1 MSAPVKL
8 SFGLNKGGA
17 TKKLSL
23 TSKPLPKKKNAF
35 GTAIGQDDSDDSDE
49 ATAPIASTS
58 KATAGRPMVAQ
69 PPANTKLSRAQKQ
82 KQEEQLALDATVFE
96 YDEVFDQMKEA
107 SKVALLDKKKE
118 SAERKPKYISRLL
131 ETAELRKQDRL
142 RAEDKMVQRE
152 REREGEEFAD
162 KDAFVTPAY
171 LAQQEELR
179 KVEEEEKKREELEAG
194 KSGGMTSFYKSY
206 LDTSSKEH
214 EAAVAAT
221 LAKPAEGT
229 SRTSFNVA
237 PPPKEKTEAELAAEV
252 SAQTGRRIEVN
263 DDGEIIDKRQLLGG
277 GLNLVRKPK
286 SDAEAGFSM
295 PISQRK
301 ASDKDDS
308 RYSSSSTASLVGQ
321 GLSPAE
327 RARQARERQSRELER
342 QMLEVERKRKIE
354 DEEAYKSKVQK
365 VQKRNDKSKVEMLKR
380 QAEERRLKR
389 AENAKKTAAATA
401 EGATS

>member
-8 SFGLNKGGA
+8 SFGFNNGGG

-23 TSKPLPKKKNAF
+23 GSKPPLKKTSAF
-35 GTAIGQDDSDDSDE
+35 GSSALGQGDSEDDDD
-49 ATAPIASTS
+49 APPPVASTS
-58 KATAGRPMVAQ
+58 KATANRPMVAQ

-82 KQEEQLALDATVFE
+82 KQEEQLVLDATVFE
-96 YDEVFDQMKEA
+96 YDEVFDQMKQA

-152 REREGEEFAD
+152 REREGEVFAD

-171 LAQQEELR
+171 LAQQEQLR

-194 KSGGMTSFYKSY
+194 NSGGMTSFYKSY
-206 LDTSSKEH
+206 LDASSKEH
-214 EAAVAAT
+214 EAAVAAS

-229 SRTSFNVA
+229 SRTLFTVA
-237 PPPKEKTEAELAAEV
+237 PPPKEKTEAELAAEI

-286 SDAEAGFSM
+286 SDAQAGFSV

-301 ASDKDDS
+301 TNDKDDS
-308 RYSSSSTASLVGQ
+308 RYSSSSSSSLIGK

-354 DEEAYKSKVQK
+354 EEEAHKSK
-365 VQKRNDKSKVEMLKR
+365 VQKRNDESKVEMLKR

-389 AENAKKTAAATA
+389 AEEAKKAAAA